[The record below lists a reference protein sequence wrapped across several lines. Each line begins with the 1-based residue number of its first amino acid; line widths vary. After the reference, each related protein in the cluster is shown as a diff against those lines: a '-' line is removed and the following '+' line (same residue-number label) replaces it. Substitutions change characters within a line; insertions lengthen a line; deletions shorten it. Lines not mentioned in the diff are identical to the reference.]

1 MAETESGSGAG
12 IVAIV
17 VIFVILVLA
26 ALFVFGG
33 RFLRGGGKQEID
45 VNISTPSK

>member
-1 MAETESGSGAG
+1 MAESESGSGAG

-33 RFLRGGGKQEID
+33 RLFGGGKQEID

>member
-1 MAETESGSGAG
+1 MAESESGSGAG

-33 RFLRGGGKQEID
+33 RLFRGGGKQDVD

>member
-1 MAETESGSGAG
+1 MAESESGSSTG

-26 ALFVFGG
+26 ALYVFGG
-33 RFLRGGGKQEID
+33 RIFRGKQDVD
-45 VNISTPSK
+45 VNITVPSK